1 MKFIIKYANNLY
13 NFNTKSCN
21 NKRVSW
27 LKQRAMRGIT
37 SINLAGQKEMILK
50 VGKLSFDDEWNLS
63 TIPYGTILHCH
74 LHNPMVLE
82 GVALKVRLAYS
93 GESVYFSTVDWDNS
107 ILEIKLAVQRKM
119 GIPIGVFRLCYEG
132 EELYD
137 VQTLR
142 SIMVPKGSIFV
153 CENWDG
159 WNEFLITAKQGFT
172 NGIDELLSPDIK
184 IRAYQMQV
192 GLYIAAHLGHTDFA
206 EKMIIG
212 GAKGDRPVGPH
223 PTKRWCIQKKDNSPY
238 YHTTPMHEAI
248 IHDNLSILVLIV
260 QGNPN
265 SLQVLN
271 NNEET
276 PLDLAI
282 KLGQKKCKRFLETE
296 LIGLKSEANPSLFLE
311 IYRSQASNITAREL
325 STKLNFHPEIRNS
338 YKRSQS
344 LEQQL
349 SYKFSSRMM
358 HVDKFHSSQQN
369 SQRLK
374 SLSSDQQRTSQ
385 RIRFKTFPSI
395 SNESNKCYG
404 KTNQFNF
411 QATNL
416 QSLRTPSKLNKLDPN
431 EILHCVERARGQ
443 TNGEKARACL
453 SHAKLASEDTYLA
466 QVKLA
471 TKLTTRNLLEKID
484 YSEKM
489 KISII

>member
-13 NFNTKSCN
+13 NFNTKSVN

-27 LKQRAMRGIT
+27 LKQKAMRGIS
-37 SINLAGQKEMILK
+37 SINLAGQKEMVLK
-50 VGKLSFDDEWNLS
+50 VGKLAFDDEWNLS
-63 TIPYGTILHCH
+63 SVPYGTILHCH

-93 GESVYFSTVDWDNS
+93 GESVYFSTIDWDNS
-107 ILEIKLAVQRKM
+107 ILEIKLAIQRKI

-132 EELYD
+132 EELFD

-159 WNEFLITAKQGFT
+159 WNEFLFAAKQGYT
-172 NGIDELLSPDIK
+172 HGIEDVLSPDIK
-184 IRAYQMQV
+184 VRAYQMQV

-206 EKMIIG
+206 EKMILG

-238 YHTTPMHEAI
+238 YHTTPMHEAVV
-248 IHDNLSILVLIV
+248 HDQLSILVIIV

-265 SLQVLN
+265 SLQVVN
-271 NNEET
+271 SDEET
-276 PLDLAI
+276 PLELAT
-282 KLGQKKCKRFLETE
+282 KLGQKKCKRFLEKE
-296 LIGLKSEANPSLFLE
+296 LIGHKSEANPALFLE
-311 IYRSQASNITAREL
+311 IYRSQASNATAREL
-325 STKLNFHPEIRNS
+325 STKLNFHPEVKAY

-349 SYKFSSRMM
+349 AYKFSSAMM
-358 HVDKFHSSQQN
+358 HVDKFHSSEQN

-374 SLSSDQQRTSQ
+374 SLSADQQRTNP
-385 RIRFKTFPSI
+385 RIRFKTFPSV
-395 SNESNKCYG
+395 SNESNKPPS
-404 KTNQFNF
+404 KSNQLNF
-411 QATNL
+411 QSSTL
-416 QSLRTPSKLNKLDPN
+416 TSLRTPSKIKKQDPN
-431 EILHCVERARGQ
+431 DILHYVERVRGQ
-443 TNGEKARACL
+443 TNVDKARACL

-471 TKLTTRNLLEKID
+471 TQLTKRNVLERID
-484 YSEKM
+484 YSDKM

>member
-13 NFNTKSCN
+13 KFNTKSVN

-27 LKQRAMRGIT
+27 LKQRAMRGIS
-37 SINLAGQKEMILK
+37 SINLAGQKEMVLK

-63 TIPYGTILHCH
+63 SIPYGTILHCH

-82 GVALKVRLAYS
+82 GVALKVRLAYN
-93 GESVYFSTVDWDNS
+93 GESVYFSTIDWDNS
-107 ILEIKLAVQRKM
+107 ILEIKLAIQRKI

-132 EELYD
+132 EELFD
-137 VQTLR
+137 MQTLR

-159 WNEFLITAKQGFT
+159 WNEFLIAAKQGFT
-172 NGIDELLSPDIK
+172 TGIDDLLSPDIK
-184 IRAYQMQV
+184 VRAYQMQV

-238 YHTTPMHEAI
+238 YHSTPMHEAT
-248 IHDNLSILVLIV
+248 IHDQLSVLVLIV

-271 NNEET
+271 NDGET
-276 PLDLAI
+276 PLDLATR
-282 KLGQKKCKRFLETE
+282 LGQKKCKRFLEKE
-296 LIGLKSEANPSLFLE
+296 LIGQKSEANPALFLE
-311 IYRSQASNITAREL
+311 MYRSQASNITAREL
-325 STKLNFHPEIRNS
+325 STKLNFHSEIKTY

-349 SYKFSSRMM
+349 AYKFSSKMM
-358 HVDKFHSSQQN
+358 HVDKFHTSEQN

-374 SLSSDQQRTSQ
+374 SLSADQPRNNH

-404 KTNQFNF
+404 KTNQLNF
-411 QATNL
+411 QASTL
-416 QSLRTPSKLNKLDPN
+416 SSLRTPSKIKKQDPN
-431 EILHCVERARGQ
+431 DILHYVETLRGQ
-443 TNGEKARACL
+443 SNGDKARACL
-453 SHAKLASEDTYLA
+453 SHAKLSSEDTYLA

-471 TKLTTRNLLEKID
+471 SKLTTRNLLEKID

-489 KISII
+489 RISII